1 MSAAAATARQGVA
14 ELRKLPAFM
23 RRDLLVLLSYRVA
36 FAADL
41 MHIAVQAIL
50 FSFIGKLVDPARLPA
65 YGGTQATYLQFTI
78 IGVVLT
84 LVSALLLQRVAT
96 AVRQEQL
103 IGTLEALLATPT
115 APTTI
120 QAGSVALDLLFIPIR
135 MGALLGVV
143 ALTFGLDLSLGGVAP
158 ALVVLVAYVPFLWG
172 LGLTSA
178 AAIVTFR
185 RGTGAL
191 AAGMGIVGIVSGA
204 FFPLS
209 LLPSWLQGVAEAN
222 PVAIALEAIREAL
235 IGGAGWGAIGPEALV
250 MLPASV
256 LSLLVGVT
264 AFRWALARE
273 HRRGT
278 LGLY

>member
-1 MSAAAATARQGVA
+1 MSVRQGVG
-14 ELRKLPAFM
+14 ELRKLPAFV
-23 RRDLLVLLSYRVA
+23 RRDVLVLLSYRVA

-41 MHIAVQAIL
+41 LHIGVQAIL

-65 YGGTQATYLQFTI
+65 YGGTPTTYLQFVM

-84 LVSALLLQRVAT
+84 LVTGLLLQRVAT
-96 AVRQEQL
+96 AVRQEQM

-143 ALTFGLDLSLGGVAP
+143 TLVFGLDFELSGVLP
-158 ALVVLVAYVPFLWG
+158 ALAVLVVYVPFLWG
-172 LGLTSA
+172 LGLLSA

-185 RGTGAL
+185 RGTGLL
-191 AAGMGIVGIVSGA
+191 AAGTGILGIASGA
-204 FFPLS
+204 FFPLD
-209 LLPSWLQGVAEAN
+209 LLPEWLQTVAEAN
-222 PVAIALEAIREAL
+222 PIAIALEAVREAL
-235 IGGAGWGAIGPEALV
+235 IGGAGWDAIRADALLV
-250 MLPASV
+250 LPFSA
-256 LSLLVGVT
+256 LSLFAGV
-264 AFRWALARE
+264 AGFRAALARE
-273 HRRGT
+273 HRRGS